1 MVPCLSK
8 KRSGFALV
16 ELLVALGL
24 GTFLLGLLL
33 PAVQKANEAA
43 NRVQCHNNLR
53 HVAIAAHNCHDV
65 SRRFPPLTGSFP
77 QGQKNYGTLFF
88 HMLPYLEQNDLY
100 QKAGGFVWQNG
111 TYSARVPTLL
121 CPSDGSAPADN
132 KYKNWLATS
141 SYAGN
146 WLIFGTEG
154 KRFAD
159 ITDGTSNTLMFAE
172 RYQMCN
178 GTPCAWGYPGL
189 YYWAP
194 QFAYYSQGPF
204 QVTPAEGQCDPARA
218 QTPHPGGISV
228 AMADGSAHT
237 FGDKVS
243 PQVWWYLCTPN
254 GNEVVAL
261 P

>member
-159 ITDGTSNTLMFAE
+159 ITDGTSNTIMFVEASKAVPWTKPE
-172 RYQMCN
+172 DI
-178 GTPCAWGYPGL
+178 L
-189 YYWAP
+189 Y
-194 QFAYYSQGPF
+194 
-204 QVTPAEGQCDPARA
+204 DPAKPLPKFGLPDCSYALAALCDGSVRPIA
-218 QTPHPGGISV
+218 PGISERTLH
-228 AMADGSAHT
+228 SAIT
-237 FGDKVS
+237 VS
-243 PQVWWYLCTPN
+243 
-254 GNEVVAL
+254 GGEVL
-261 P
+261 GPDW